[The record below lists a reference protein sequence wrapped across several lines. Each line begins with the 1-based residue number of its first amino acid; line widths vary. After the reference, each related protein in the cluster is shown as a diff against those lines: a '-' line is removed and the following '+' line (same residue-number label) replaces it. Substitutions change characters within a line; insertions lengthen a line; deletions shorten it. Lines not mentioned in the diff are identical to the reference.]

1 MCALHCVCV
10 CVLCAVQ
17 GFVSLQLLCII
28 SFVPVIPKRAE
39 PTEPGGA
46 SMGAKSLC
54 LPFDPPK
61 PVKDLS
67 STKCVKCGEVPKAYT
82 MFGRSY

>member
-1 MCALHCVCV
+1 MI
-10 CVLCAVQ
+10 
-17 GFVSLQLLCII
+17 SL
-28 SFVPVIPKRAE
+28 VPLITNRAE
-39 PTEPGGA
+39 PTEPGGG

-54 LPFDPPK
+54 LPFDLPK

-67 STKCVKCGEVPKAYT
+67 STKCVKCSEVAKAYT